1 MQATENGL
9 QHVNVKF
16 FIKNAD
22 AIDLADAIGVFQKWI
37 QEDKID
43 DLLIDV
49 ADYQHV
55 PEGPGIMLI
64 GHDAFYSLDNNEGR
78 LGVLFNRRTS
88 DERGAQDVVKDAIE
102 KVREFCR
109 MLVKEDSFTAKI
121 EFDDSHLQIIINDR
135 RIAPNNDHTLAQLGP
150 DVEAALKS
158 TLGDAVYTF
167 ERNQDPR
174 SRFIL
179 NVTSDKPFAV

>member
-16 FIKNAD
+16 FVKNAD

-64 GHDAFYSLDNNEGR
+64 GHNAFYSLDNNEGR
-78 LGVLFNRRTS
+78 LGVLYNRRTVGGS
-88 DERGAQDVVKDAIE
+88 GSQDSVKEAIE
-102 KVREFCR
+102 KVRQFCQ
-109 MLVKEDSFTAKI
+109 MLTKEECFAGKL
-121 EFDDSHLQIIINDR
+121 EFDDSHLQVIINDR
-135 RIAPNNDHTLAQLGP
+135 RIAPNNDDTLAGVKSDL
-150 DVEAALKS
+150 EAALRT
-158 TLGDAVYTF
+158 TLGDAAYTF
-167 ERNQDPR
+167 ERHQDPR
-174 SRFIL
+174 SRFIV
-179 NVTSDKPFAV
+179 NITSDKSFSI